1 MCSENGDEPTTST
14 GRRLGRAL
22 SALLTAVLLAAP
34 SAQARPDLED
44 PRNPL
49 VPPPA
54 PAVQE
59 VDVVTADGFDW
70 ADAGIGAGIA
80 AGVALLTGAGVA
92 AALTRRR
99 HLPRV
104 S

>member
-22 SALLTAVLLAAP
+22 SALLT
-34 SAQARPDLED
+34 
-44 PRNPL
+44 
-49 VPPPA
+49 
-54 PAVQE
+54 
-59 VDVVTADGFDW
+59 
-70 ADAGIGAGIA
+70 
-80 AGVALLTGAGVA
+80 GAGVA